1 MRSERLENEDK
12 FLGMFKPEVTKD
24 TTVCCCLSIKTGN
37 IFISI
42 LFFIIACIYFFAS
55 LYTNKFASFK
65 NFLNCLLYSVIAGF
79 LLYGIIKEKYTYA
92 KISYIIYEI
101 IFVLKVLAYGYAI
114 LFNFILIFL
123 KLDWHYII
131 VVLILILFAI
141 IELGLMCY
149 FIYII
154 YCFLV
159 ITKDSNNIIYQSS
172 EENQKLLK
180 DYEKN
185 DKNENE
191 QIETIENK
199 E

>member
-24 TTVCCCLSIKTGN
+24 TTVCCCISIKTGN

-199 E
+199 K

>member
-24 TTVCCCLSIKTGN
+24 TTVCCCISIKTGN

-55 LYTNKFASFK
+55 LYSNKFASFK

-79 LLYGIIKEKYTYA
+79 LLYGIIKEKYSYA

-141 IELGLMCY
+141 IELGIMCY

>member
-79 LLYGIIKEKYTYA
+79 LLYGIIKEKYSYA

-141 IELGLMCY
+141 IELGIMCY

-159 ITKDSNNIIYQSS
+159 ITKDSNTIIYQSL

>member
-24 TTVCCCLSIKTGN
+24 TTVCCSISIKTGN

-79 LLYGIIKEKYTYA
+79 LLYGIIKEKYSYA

-141 IELGLMCY
+141 IELGIMCY

-159 ITKDSNNIIYQSS
+159 ITKDPNNIIYQSS

>member
-141 IELGLMCY
+141 IELGIMCY

>member
-141 IELGLMCY
+141 IELGIMCY

-159 ITKDSNNIIYQSS
+159 ITKDSNNIIYQPS

>member
-24 TTVCCCLSIKTGN
+24 TTVCCCISIKTGN